1 MARILLYPLRHT
13 PNFFLLIRGA
23 VPSLRFLGDCGVGS
37 VKAKKEKL
45 KRGIHMQQSKEG
57 PTMQGHGRG
66 IRKGLMKRAG
76 ASIAVLCLL
85 TMSVM
90 IAGCGGGGGEGVSS
104 QTVSGVAA
112 TGAPL
117 VGEAKI
123 KDSSTPTQEK
133 TTVIGSDGS
142 FAFDVSDMT
151 GPFILR
157 ATGQADGETHTLLVL
172 CRQSRHGQH
181 QPPDKRGCGQCRG
194 GG

>member
-1 MARILLYPLRHT
+1 MR
-13 PNFFLLIRGA
+13 
-23 VPSLRFLGDCGVGS
+23 
-37 VKAKKEKL
+37 
-45 KRGIHMQQSKEG
+45 
-57 PTMQGHGRG
+57 GHGRG
-66 IRKGLMKRAG
+66 VRKGLMKRAG

-85 TMSVM
+85 AMSVM

-112 TGAPL
+112 TGSPL

-157 ATGQADGETHTLLVL
+157 ATGQADGETHTLLSFADNPGTANINPLTNAVVASAAAEY
-172 CRQSRHGQH
+172 CF
-181 QPPDKRGCGQCRG
+181 PVAIT
-194 GG
+194 